1 MSDYTDKG
9 ITIEELKDRI
19 DIVDVI
25 GSVVNLKRTGANH
38 KGLCPFH
45 NEKTPSFIV
54 SEQRQTYHCFGCGE
68 GGDVI
73 SFVEKYYN
81 LDFLGAAEKLADS
94 IGAKLKKTGR
104 RDESSDRLLEM
115 NRKAAIF
122 FYKAMR
128 SGPNPGLS
136 YMAGRGMDAQT
147 MRDFGIGWADGEWTS
162 LHDHLAS
169 LGYKDEEMLE
179 VGLVSKADSGR
190 IYDRFRS
197 RVIFPIMN
205 TSGKVIGFG
214 GRIVGDGEPKYL
226 NSQESTVFKKKYN
239 LYGLNVTRQYIQKEN
254 RAILVE
260 GYMDVVSL
268 YQAGVRCVSASLGTA
283 LTENQA
289 NMLRRYTKNVVLSY
303 DADEAGQNAT
313 ARGMDILKDAGC
325 DVGIVIVSDG
335 KDPDEFVKK
344 RGKEAYLDLVRG
356 ALSFAD
362 YKFMRAKE
370 NFDLETTA
378 GRLGFLRR
386 AVQILR
392 ELSPVEA
399 DMYIRKLAREN
410 DISEGAIRAEMGKA
424 GQTEKSD
431 RKKSETPCQEV
442 TADEKKLLRVLLTK
456 ADYLEREKEY
466 LEVFETD
473 AARGIFNAVKEVYEP
488 DHEIDIGKLMDILE
502 EEEQITVRRILDDEM
517 LGGDVQAMYDSLIKG
532 TQTKKIKERED
543 ELITLIS
550 MAENV
555 EDPEKIR
562 EMMQELREIQR
573 ELSVRRK

>member
-1 MSDYTDKG
+1 MSDYTDNG

-45 NEKTPSFIV
+45 SEKTPSFIV

-335 KDPDEFVKK
+335 KDPDEFIKK
-344 RGKEAYLDLVRG
+344 RGKEAYMDLVRS

-370 NFDLETTA
+370 KFDMGSTS
-378 GRLGFLRR
+378 GRLGFLRE
-386 AVQILR
+386 AVAILK

-399 DMYIRKLAREN
+399 DMYIRQLSREN
-410 DISEGAIRAEMGKA
+410 DISEGAIRAEMER
-424 GQTEKSD
+424 TEKPEKE
-431 RKKSETPCQEV
+431 KKRRGDVQSQDLTP
-442 TADEKKLLRVLLTK
+442 DERKLLRVLLTK
-456 ADYLEREKEY
+456 AKYVEHEKEFQN
-466 LEVFETD
+466 VFRTD
-473 AARGIFNAVKEVYEP
+473 AAAGIFKAVKQVYEP
-488 DHEIDIGKLMDILE
+488 DNEIDTDKLMDVLE
-502 EEEQITVRRILDDEM
+502 EEEQNTVRRLLDDEM
-517 LGGDVQAMYDSLIKG
+517 LSGDVDDMYRSLIKG
-532 TQTKKIKERED
+532 AETKRFKERED
-543 ELITLIS
+543 ELLTLLS

-573 ELSVRRK
+573 ELSVRRN

>member
-1 MSDYTDKG
+1 MSDYTDNG

-25 GSVVNLKRTGANH
+25 GSVVNLKKTGANH

-45 NEKTPSFIV
+45 SEKTPSFIV

-239 LYGLNVTRQYIQKEN
+239 LYGLNVTRQYIQKEK

-335 KDPDEFVKK
+335 KDPDEFIKK
-344 RGKEAYLDLVRG
+344 RGKEAYMDLVRS

-370 NFDLETTA
+370 KYDMGSTS
-378 GRLGFLRR
+378 GRLGFLRE
-386 AVQILR
+386 AVAILK

-399 DMYIRKLAREN
+399 DMYIKQLSREN
-410 DISEGAIRAEMGKA
+410 DISEGAIRAEMERA
-424 GQTEKSD
+424 EKPEKETKRRGDVRSQELTSD
-431 RKKSETPCQEV
+431 ER
-442 TADEKKLLRVLLTK
+442 KLLRVLLTK
-456 ADYLEREKEY
+456 ANYVEHEKEFQN
-466 LEVFETD
+466 VFKTD
-473 AARGIFNAVKEVYEP
+473 AAAGIFKAVKQVYEP
-488 DHEIDIGKLMDILE
+488 DNEIDTDKLMDVLE
-502 EEEQITVRRILDDEM
+502 EEEQNTVRRLLDDEM
-517 LGGDVQAMYDSLIKG
+517 LSGDVDDMYRSLIKG
-532 TQTKKIKERED
+532 AETKRFKERED
-543 ELITLIS
+543 ELLTLLS

-573 ELSVRRK
+573 ELSVRRN

>member
-1 MSDYTDKG
+1 MSEYKDNG
-9 ITIEELKDRI
+9 VTIEELKDRI

-25 GSVVNLKRTGANH
+25 GSVVNLKKTGANH

-54 SEQRQTYHCFGCGE
+54 NEQRQTYHCFGCGE

-81 LDFLGAAEKLADS
+81 LDFIGAADKLAES
-94 IGAKLKKTGR
+94 IGTKLKKTGR
-104 RDESSDRLLEM
+104 RNEADDRLIEM

-128 SGPNPGLS
+128 AGANEGLT
-136 YMAGRGMDAQT
+136 YMAGRGLDAQT

-162 LHDHLAS
+162 LHDHLAG
-169 LGYKDEEMLE
+169 LGYTDAEMLE
-179 VGLVSKADSGR
+179 VGLVSKSEKGK

-214 GRIVGDGEPKYL
+214 GRAIGDAMPKYL
-226 NSQESTVFKKKYN
+226 NSQESSVFKKKYN

-260 GYMDVVSL
+260 GYMDVISL
-268 YQAGVRCVSASLGTA
+268 YQAGVRNVSASLGTA

-325 DVGIVIVSDG
+325 DVGVVIVSDG
-335 KDPDEFVKK
+335 KDPDEFIKK
-344 RGKEAYLDLVRG
+344 RGKEAYLDLVRN
-356 ALSFAD
+356 ALPYAD
-362 YKFMRAKE
+362 YKFMRAREK
-370 NFDLETTA
+370 FDMDTTA
-378 GRLGFLRR
+378 GRIGFLRD
-386 AVQILR
+386 AVRILKG
-392 ELSPVEA
+392 LSPVEA
-399 DMYIRKLAREN
+399 DMYIKKLAREN
-410 DISEGAIRAEMGKA
+410 DISEGAIRAEMEKTEEPGKEQRRRSGA
-424 GQTEKSD
+424 ARD
-431 RKKSETPCQEV
+431 EV
-442 TADEKKLLRVLLTK
+442 TADERKLFRVLLTK
-456 ADYLEREKEY
+456 ADYMEREKEF
-466 LEVFETD
+466 ENVFKTD
-473 AARGIFNAVKEVYEP
+473 AAAGIFNAVKQVYRP
-488 DHEIDIGKLMDILE
+488 GLEIDADRLMDVLE
-502 EEEQITVRRILDDEM
+502 EEEQNTVRRILDDEM
-517 LGGDVQAMYDSLIKG
+517 LSGDVDDMYESVIRRSE
-532 TQTKKIKERED
+532 TKRFKERED
-543 ELITLIS
+543 ELLTLIS

-562 EMMQELREIQR
+562 EMMQELREIQK